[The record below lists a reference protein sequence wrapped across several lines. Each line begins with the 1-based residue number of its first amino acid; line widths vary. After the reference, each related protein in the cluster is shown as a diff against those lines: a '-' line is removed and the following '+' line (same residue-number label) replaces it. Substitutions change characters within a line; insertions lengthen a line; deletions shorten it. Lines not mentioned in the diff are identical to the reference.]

1 MSMSERADVATGVSP
16 LVVNHVGQVV
26 ADLERARAFYEEV
39 LGFAFWFDSTVP
51 DEAAAKL
58 LSLPAPL
65 GVRLVYLT
73 LGNFTLELIH
83 YGADGAAADYVR
95 REMNQTGLTH
105 LSISVESVSEVA
117 ARAQAF
123 GAELIEDS
131 NLGVALMVRDPDGQL
146 VELLDPSYRQ
156 HLPPRP

>member
-1 MSMSERADVATGVSP
+1 VSTT
-16 LVVNHVGQVV
+16 VVNHVGQVV
-26 ADLERARAFYEEV
+26 TDLDRARAFYEEV
-39 LGFAFWFDSTVP
+39 LGFAFWFESTVP

-73 LGNFTLELIH
+73 LGDFTLELIH
-83 YGADGAAADYVR
+83 YGAEGAAADCVR
-95 REMNQTGLTH
+95 RGMDQTGLTH
-105 LSISVESVSEVA
+105 LSMSVDAISDVA

-123 GAELIEDS
+123 GAEVIEAS

-146 VELLDPSYRQ
+146 VELLDPSFRQ

>member
-1 MSMSERADVATGVSP
+1 VSTP
-16 LVVNHVGQVV
+16 VVNHVGHVV

-39 LGFAFWFDSTVP
+39 LGFTFWFESTVP

-73 LGNFTLELIH
+73 LGDFTLELIH
-83 YGADGAAADYVR
+83 YGADGATPDQLR
-95 REMNQTGLTH
+95 REMNQVGLTH
-105 LSISVESVSEVA
+105 LSISVDAISDVA
-117 ARAQAF
+117 ARAQAC
-123 GAELIEDS
+123 GAEVLEAT
-131 NLGVALMVRDPDGQL
+131 NLGIALMVRDPDGQL